1 MLTKHLDYHLP
12 EELIAQTPSEQRDQS
27 RLMVVDRASGDIR
40 VDVYRNITGYL
51 RSGDCMVLNDTRVI
65 RARLHGRKET
75 GGHVEVFLL
84 RELAPGQ
91 WAALVR
97 PSAKVKPGTRV
108 LFAAGLEAEVA
119 EVLEEGKRRV
129 HFNYANVIERLE
141 QSGNIP
147 LPPYIKR
154 TASREE
160 DVNRYQTVYARSPG
174 AVAAP
179 TAGLHLTESVF
190 RDLDAADVKRAFLT
204 LHVGYG
210 TFKPVTAETLE
221 EHAVDAEEF
230 DMPGSTAALL
240 NETRAS
246 GGRIVAVGTTC
257 ARVLETCCSG
267 GIFSTGGGAT
277 DLYIHPPYTF
287 QGVDVLQTNFHLP
300 KSSLLALVCA
310 FAGHDLVM
318 EAYRRAV
325 EERFRFYSYGDV
337 MLIL

>member
-12 EELIAQTPSEQRDQS
+12 EDLIAQTPSEQRDLS

-141 QSGNIP
+141 QSGDIP

-230 DMPGSTAALL
+230 DMPESTAALL